1 VTYNARVRTFV
12 AGGDDVRGGGRR
24 RGVYVARGSADGP
37 TVVER
42 MVVLPTGALHDL
54 DGTADAA
61 VDAAD
66 VVAGVRV
73 SGGAP
78 GGAHAVQELDLAA
91 AAAWDVDGGGA
102 GAAAGD
108 VVGSVAARLVAVKGT
123 WEAPY
128 RVGEKNELVIRA
140 EWQLK
145 GFL

>member
-1 VTYNARVRTFV
+1 MTYNARVRTFV
-12 AGGDDVRGGGRR
+12 AGGITFEVGAAQ
-24 RGVYVARGSADGP
+24 GVYVAQGSADGP

-42 MVVLPTGALHDL
+42 IVVLPTGALHDL

-61 VDAAD
+61 WTPPTLWQEFVFQAAHPNGHTQYKNLISLLRRHGTLT
-66 VVAGVRV
+66 VGVP
-73 SGGAP
+73 ATT
-78 GGAHAVQELDLAA
+78 
-91 AAAWDVDGGGA
+91 
-102 GAAAGD
+102 GD